1 MTRRPPQSALFPYR
15 PLSRS
20 SVPLSLD
27 NGTDSGSGID
37 TASGVVE
44 RASAALTAGSCGSF
58 GSWAPVSL
66 SAGADAG
73 VLSGNCYRYRYLI
86 SDKVGNQ
93 SSASAASADAKVH
106 TSAPTISVGA
116 PTVVSGAAGQYY
128 DSSAGKLWFNPA
140 GSGSFTLNATAS
152 DSTSGINRV
161 SFPDSSATS
170 GWSGSTGGRCTTSPL
185 PAPPPL

>member
-93 SSASAASADAKVH
+93 SSASAIGRASCRER
-106 TSAPTISVGA
+106 G
-116 PTVVSGAAGQYY
+116 
-128 DSSAGKLWFNPA
+128 
-140 GSGSFTLNATAS
+140 
-152 DSTSGINRV
+152 
-161 SFPDSSATS
+161 
-170 GWSGSTGGRCTTSPL
+170 
-185 PAPPPL
+185 